1 MNEGPCGATG
11 HAGGLIMEDQ
21 KPMQSG
27 LNAENMYF
35 SSYTWARGR
44 AAPGLAP
51 SGAQSIVQD
60 LTPFHQP
67 PPQSGPGWC
76 PLSLPTRPH
85 AHPLQ
90 EPPSDLLRVTG
101 AASCLLLSNPFNQA
115 TLSLR
120 VRDNTKFRSEFTLP
134 AKHTIFHKLEVGR
147 ILGKSVP

>member
-27 LNAENMYF
+27 LNAEKMYF

-67 PPQSGPGWC
+67 PPV
-76 PLSLPTRPH
+76 RPRVVS
-85 AHPLQ
+85 PLQ
-90 EPPSDLLRVTG
+90 EVKKWGEHVL
-101 AASCLLLSNPFNQA
+101 
-115 TLSLR
+115 
-120 VRDNTKFRSEFTLP
+120 
-134 AKHTIFHKLEVGR
+134 
-147 ILGKSVP
+147 